1 MAVQETSRSRHRFH
15 TMLSVDFR
23 RMFTMPMFYIMV
35 GIALAVPILILV
47 MTTGVSGGEDA
58 SMSFTSAW
66 QIIGSLSTDSSAMMD
81 MTSMCNINLLYFMIA
96 VLVCCFVAGDF
107 QSGYCKNL
115 FTVRSKRSEYAV
127 SKMVVCF
134 IASALLV
141 MVFFVGAMLGA
152 AIAGLP
158 FEMVG
163 FNTANLVMCILTK
176 ILLMGVFVSIYVI
189 ASVAARQRLWLSII
203 ISLMAGM
210 LMFMMIPMMT
220 PLDASPLHVLLCLA
234 GSVLFGVGLG
244 AVDTVIL
251 RKAAVV

>member
-1 MAVQETSRSRHRFH
+1 MAVQETSRNRHRFH

-23 RMFTMPMFYIMV
+23 RMFTMPMFYIML
-35 GIALAVPILILV
+35 GIAFVVPILILV
-47 MTTGVSGGEDA
+47 MTTGISGSEEA

-81 MTSMCNINLLYFMIA
+81 MTSMCNINLLYFMVA

-107 QSGYCKNL
+107 QSGYAKNL
-115 FTVRSKRSEYAV
+115 FTVRSKRSEYAI
-127 SKMVVCF
+127 SKTIVCF
-134 IASALLV
+134 VASAFFIV
-141 MVFFVGAMLGA
+141 VFFVGAMLGS

-163 FNTANLVMCILTK
+163 FNSANLVMCLLTK

-203 ISLMAGM
+203 VSLMAGM

-220 PLDASPLHVLLCLA
+220 PLDATILHVILCLA
-234 GSVLFGVGLG
+234 GSALFGIGLDAAAT
-244 AVDTVIL
+244 AVL
-251 RKAAVV
+251 RKVSVV